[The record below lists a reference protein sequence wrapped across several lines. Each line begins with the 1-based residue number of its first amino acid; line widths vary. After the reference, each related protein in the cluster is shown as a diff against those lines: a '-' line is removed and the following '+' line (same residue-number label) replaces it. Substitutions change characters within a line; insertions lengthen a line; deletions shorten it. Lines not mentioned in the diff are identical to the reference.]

1 MNKNLILTK
10 LYATNKIAVIQQ
22 KLECKENI
30 NKWLQSTKTWV
41 LSEMGSFNRQI
52 IGRT

>member
-10 LYATNKIAVIQQ
+10 LYATNNTAVIQQ

-30 NKWLQSTKTWV
+30 SDFRAQRHGFFQKWAV
-41 LSEMGSFNRQI
+41 LI
-52 IGRT
+52 DK